1 MPWAGNNFKE
11 WQTKGLDKCQTVT
24 CTIEDF
30 ENGSLRPKFYILKI
44 CNSVWND
51 PEKHDEL
58 KCSKAFKSFQFVYV
72 NGSYLE
78 AEGDYAGGC
87 PYGDPHCEDVVKFEF
102 PVFNLLFLGKFQL
115 FIENHGAV
123 DLQKDMN

>member
-1 MPWAGNNFKE
+1 MAGIKH
-11 WQTKGLDKCQTVT
+11 
-24 CTIEDF
+24 
-30 ENGSLRPKFYILKI
+30 SKI

-72 NGSYLE
+72 NGSYIE

-102 PVFNLLFLGKFQL
+102 PVFNLLFLGKFHPY
-115 FIENHGAV
+115 FSSRI
-123 DLQKDMN
+123 MNSPYPEEREMKQ